1 MKKFFALLIVCFVFG
16 SIMPLEAR
24 IVRQNQVKVSGRV
37 CTADTAPVAYATVVL
52 LLPDGSQ
59 TAGTVSGTDGQ
70 FELSAAKGT
79 YTLTVSYMGYDDA
92 SRTIVL
98 SDEVVLEPLVLT
110 ESATQIETL
119 TIKGSLIT
127 READRFV
134 MNVAESPLSTG
145 RDTYEML
152 SLAPGVWV
160 KDDDIKINGKSGA
173 KIFINEREVRMSGN
187 ELVNYLKAMPAENI
201 QKIEVYPMAGADH
214 DADSTGG
221 IIKITIR
228 RQRNDGVSG
237 SVGLSGQKGWFENYS
252 FNPWYSINYNRGKLN
267 VYSNG
272 NVWGQIIDNYA
283 IKGDE
288 KTTYNNGT
296 EVNSSLM
303 ADGTF
308 VGAGIM
314 LGTVYDLNER
324 SSIGAEYNFWKRLR
338 SDDDT
343 KSLSNF
349 IEGANRTSN
358 DSHYLQSS
366 NGYNQGLTLN
376 YIHRLDSLGS
386 TFKLIGD
393 FAQNVSDGR
402 NDYQN
407 TVSHFTN
414 DIQQGTSRD
423 SLYYNTAESDYRIY
437 TLTGGIEQ
445 ILSPTSVL
453 KYGAKFTMVDTYS
466 QSNYFGQNAQSQEWE
481 SQTSYDRTTDYNEYV
496 GALYATY
503 SKRFANGISVVG
515 GLRGEYTYIPAL
527 SKKYFDLF
535 PNLNLMVPLTQDQM
549 FSLAG
554 AYARKIRRPAF
565 WEMNPLRSQLS
576 EYSYQIG
583 NPNLRPMY
591 TDDIS
596 LTAIMGGKYSLTAG
610 VQLITDQSQ
619 QICKVDENDP
629 NVLVYY
635 HENLSSNHQYYL
647 NLNAPINITD
657 WWTLNLNSTAVN
669 INQRI
674 YADSDK
680 LSMWLAFVNGTSS
693 FTLPKK
699 WFVDVEAY
707 YQSDVMSGNMK
718 MLAVF
723 NCSLKLK
730 KRLLDD
736 KMTVVVGVNNIFNN
750 RQTILSS
757 TPGSFNKV
765 LHQPDQSYC
774 QLHLSVSY
782 NFQAGKMFRRKSV
795 ESGAGDE
802 KDRMGGNSK

>member
-1 MKKFFALLIVCFVFG
+1 MKKFFALLIVCSVFG
-16 SIMPLEAR
+16 SIVPLEAR
-24 IVRQNQVKVSGRV
+24 IVRQNQIKISGRV
-37 CTADTAPVAYATVVL
+37 CSADAVPVAYATVVL
-52 LLPDGSQ
+52 LMPDGSQ
-59 TAGTVSGTDGQ
+59 AAGTVSGTDGE
-70 FELSAAKGT
+70 FELSASKGT
-79 YTLTVSYMGYDDA
+79 YTLTASYMGYNEV
-92 SRTIVL
+92 SQTIVL
-98 SDEVVLEPLVLT
+98 SADVVLEPLLLS

-152 SLAPGVWV
+152 SLAPGVWI

-173 KIFINEREVRMSGN
+173 KIFINEREVRMSGT
-187 ELVNYLKAMPAENI
+187 EFVNYLKAMPAENI
-201 QKIEVYPMAGADH
+201 QKIEVYPMAGADQ
-214 DADSTGG
+214 DANLAGG
-221 IIKITIR
+221 IIKITVR

-237 SVGLSGQKGWFENYS
+237 SVGMSGYKGRYENYAY
-252 FNPWYSINYNRGKLN
+252 NPWFSVNYNRGKLN
-267 VYSNG
+267 LYGNG
-272 NVWGQIIDNYA
+272 NIWGQSILNNA
-283 IKGDE
+283 IKADE
-288 KTTYNNGT
+288 KTTYENGST
-296 EVNSSLM
+296 VNSTM
-303 ADGTF
+303 N
-308 VGAGIM
+308 VGSVFIGGGMMI
-314 LGTVYDLNER
+314 GTVYDLTPS
-324 SSIGAEYNFWKRLR
+324 SSIGAEYNFWNRL
-338 SDDDT
+338 SSTDDT
-343 KSLSNF
+343 RSLSDF
-349 IEGANRTSN
+349 VDGANRTSN

-376 YIHRLDSLGS
+376 YIYKLDTLGS

-402 NDYQN
+402 NDYEN
-407 TVSHFTN
+407 AASHYLN
-414 DIQQGTSRD
+414 DIQQGPSRD

-437 TLTGGIEQ
+437 TLTSGIEK

-453 KYGAKFTMVDTYS
+453 KYGAKFTLADTYS
-466 QSNYFGQNAQSQEWE
+466 QSNYFGQNTLSQAWE
-481 SQTSYDRTTDYNEYV
+481 SQSSYDRTTDYNEYV

-503 SKRFANGISVVG
+503 SKRFKSGISVVG

-527 SKKYFDLF
+527 GKKYFDLF

-549 FSLAG
+549 FSLAA
-554 AYARKIRRPAF
+554 AYARKISRPSF
-565 WEMNPLRSQLS
+565 WAMNPLRSQLS

-657 WWTLNLNSTAVN
+657 WWTLNLNATAVN

-680 LSMWLAFVNGTSS
+680 LSMWLGFVNGTSS

-699 WFVDVEAY
+699 WFIDVEAF

-718 MLAVF
+718 MLAVA

-730 KRLLDD
+730 KRMLSD
-736 KMTVVVGVNNIFNN
+736 KLTVAVGIDNTFKN
-750 RQTILSS
+750 RQTIISS
-757 TPGSFNKV
+757 MPGSFYKV
-765 LHQPDQSYC
+765 LHQPDQNYC
-774 QLHLSVSY
+774 QLRLSASY

-795 ESGAGDE
+795 ESGAVDE
-802 KDRMGGNSK
+802 KSRMGGNSK